1 MNSRKIVVKT
11 EKLTFGALTVKLTVK
26 QFEGEDRQL
35 FIIDN
40 DNGTAHTFVHGLSE
54 WHEVINDYI
63 DFMDCEAD
71 LITYAH
77 EADLW
82 KVEDREALNVVFTDN
97 KNAMIALRNFFGSDG
112 LALAFANAYDG
123 RIGYQTK
130 DR

>member
-1 MNSRKIVVKT
+1 MNSRKVVVKT
-11 EKLTFGALTVKLTVK
+11 EKLTFGALTIKLTVEQTEGSER
-26 QFEGEDRQL
+26 QF
-35 FIIDN
+35 FVIDN
-40 DNGTAHTFVHGLSE
+40 DNGISQSFVHGLNE

-82 KVEDREALNVVFTDN
+82 RVADREALNVVFTDN
-97 KNAMIALRNFFGSDG
+97 TNAMIALRNFFGSDG
-112 LALAFANAYDG
+112 LALAFANTYDG
-123 RIGYQTK
+123 RIGYQMK